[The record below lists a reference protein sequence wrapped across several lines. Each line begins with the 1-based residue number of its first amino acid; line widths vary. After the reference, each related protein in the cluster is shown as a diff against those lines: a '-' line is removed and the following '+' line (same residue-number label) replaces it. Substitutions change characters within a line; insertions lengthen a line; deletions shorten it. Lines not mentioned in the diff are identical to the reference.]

1 MSKKAISV
9 RGEISEEQ
17 LGLTLPHE
25 HFLCD
30 VRNWMHPLSED
41 PLLREVFK
49 GPVKLENRGEVIYK
63 NFYFE
68 DNLLLDD
75 IEVAIAEAKKFKNSN
90 GSTIVDVTP
99 KEVGRNPTSILKISE
114 STGLN
119 IIIGSGNYVLSS
131 LSEEDKKKSERQIAK
146 EIIKEFYCGIDDTG
160 IKPGV
165 IGEIGVSDIKNSL
178 EIKNLKASAYA
189 QKKIGCGLIIHPP
202 IWEKNGKDILDI
214 LEEVG
219 VDFRKVVLCHCDPT
233 LKDGDYHDFIA
244 KKGAYI
250 EYDQFGMEVMTYEGK
265 FLPSDGERIEA
276 VLGQIK
282 RGNIN
287 KILISHDICFKITLT
302 KWGGWG
308 YSHIVNHI
316 FPRFKQRG
324 LNQEFID
331 IITKENPKNLL
342 CW

>member
-1 MSKKAISV
+1 MYKKVMSV

-17 LGLTLPHE
+17 LGLILPHE
-25 HFLCD
+25 HFLFD
-30 VRNWMHPLSED
+30 VRNWMHPLPED
-41 PLLREVFK
+41 PMLREA
-49 GPVKLENRGEVIYK
+49 VKKSISLENRGEVVYK

-68 DNLLLDD
+68 DNLIQGD
-75 IEVAIAEAKKFKNSN
+75 IEIAIDEARKFKVS
-90 GSTIVDVTP
+90 GGETIVDLTTKQVGKNP
-99 KEVGRNPTSILKISE
+99 KDLLKISD

-119 IIIGSGNYVLSS
+119 IIMGSGNYVESS
-131 LSEEDKKKSERQIAK
+131 LNKDDKKKSERQIAK
-146 EIIKEFYCGIDDTG
+146 EVIKEFEDGIDNTG

-165 IGEIGVSDIKNSL
+165 IGEIGISNIKNSF
-178 EIKNLKASAYA
+178 EIKNLKASAFA

-202 IWEKNGKDILDI
+202 IWEKNGKYILDI
-214 LEEVG
+214 LEEAK
-219 VDFRKVVLCHCDPT
+219 VDINKVVLCHCDPT
-233 LKDGDYHDFIA
+233 LDDADYHDFIA

-276 VLGQIK
+276 VLEQIK

-287 KILISHDICFKITLT
+287 KILISHDICFKTLLT

-308 YSHIVNHI
+308 YSHIINHI
-316 FPRFKQRG
+316 IPRFKQRG
-324 LNQEFID
+324 LTQDVID